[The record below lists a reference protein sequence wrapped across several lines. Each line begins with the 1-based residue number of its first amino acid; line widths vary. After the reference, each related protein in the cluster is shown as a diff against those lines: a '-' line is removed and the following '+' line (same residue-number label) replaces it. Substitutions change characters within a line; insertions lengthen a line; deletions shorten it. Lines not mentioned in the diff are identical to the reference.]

1 MDKILNNSF
10 LLFSRI
16 GKEIV
21 RIIPRKFANY
31 FIKLIRNWESTL
43 SYGIR
48 YILYFKTLNRIGS
61 KVIIFPHVYILFP
74 ENISIGTGVSIH
86 QFSYFDASGGIEI
99 GSEVM
104 IGHGVT
110 IMTNSHN
117 YNRIDISMKSQNVR
131 HKKVNIGDDVWIGA
145 KSTILMG
152 VNVGK
157 GAIIG
162 ANSVVTKNI
171 PEYSIVGGVPAKVIS
186 VRK

>member
-1 MDKILNNSF
+1 
-10 LLFSRI
+10 
-16 GKEIV
+16 
-21 RIIPRKFANY
+21 
-31 FIKLIRNWESTL
+31 
-43 SYGIR
+43 
-48 YILYFKTLNRIGS
+48 
-61 KVIIFPHVYILFP
+61 
-74 ENISIGTGVSIH
+74 
-86 QFSYFDASGGIEI
+86 
-99 GSEVM
+99 M